1 MNADTI
7 RVKEAAARLGCSE
20 RKAYEILH
28 KLNDELKEKGY
39 ITIAGRVPRSYFEKS
54 AGLTEK
60 RLSHAKR

>member
-39 ITIAGRVPRSYFEKS
+39 ITIAGRVPRSYFEKRC
-54 AGLTEK
+54 
-60 RLSHAKR
+60 RLDRKVVESC